1 MSMILD
7 NSSLQTASQTIE
19 RLGPQIDL
27 VTSRLSQ
34 LNTQVQE
41 TSRLIQSLPS
51 EVNINVDQTSI
62 TNANEAIDQLR
73 QNLNNVDMSRIGTP
87 AANVTQQ
94 NTQSVQNNVA
104 AVAVPAPD
112 YRGIRQ
118 YSREMDFCA
127 AQPVD

>member
-51 EVNINVDQTSI
+51 DVNINVDQTSI
-62 TNANEAIDQLR
+62 TNANESIDQLR

-104 AVAVPAPD
+104 AVCRPGP
-112 YRGIRQ
+112 RL
-118 YSREMDFCA
+118 
-127 AQPVD
+127 